1 MGPKIVDQTWLSWS
15 LGVRCE
21 GLDSEGL
28 DSEVIFWVCSQLST
42 YHKLIHYSKVI
53 LYQDHKREALFM
65 YLFDNQLVLCSNG
78 QTDHDLVY
86 YKRFDLA
93 FLTFKIE
100 DNNFIFTRSGETPP
114 NVQNFK
120 PPICTKSESF
130 STKLKS
136 SFRFTREHKDY
147 GHIPRLGNID
157 STETDG
163 GEDRVEIH
171 VKGRR
176 ARQQWRYLL
185 SLEIGFAKIKYNHS
199 NSEENTQNGLN
210 GKSDIRI
217 AEDIC
222 NFIRNLNKE
231 TT

>member
-1 MGPKIVDQTWLSWS
+1 
-15 LGVRCE
+15 
-21 GLDSEGL
+21 
-28 DSEVIFWVCSQLST
+28 
-42 YHKLIHYSKVI
+42 
-53 LYQDHKREALFM
+53 M

-147 GHIPRLGNID
+147 GHIPRLGSID